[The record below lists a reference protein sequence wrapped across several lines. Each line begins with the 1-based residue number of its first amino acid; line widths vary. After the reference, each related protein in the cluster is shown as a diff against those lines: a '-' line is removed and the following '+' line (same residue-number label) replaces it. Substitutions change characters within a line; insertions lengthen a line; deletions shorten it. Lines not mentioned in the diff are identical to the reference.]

1 MDIRQL
7 KFFLAVADHNG
18 FSRAAQ
24 HLMVAQPSLSQGIAT
39 FERELGMPLFH
50 RIGRGVVLS
59 EAGAALVGPARVVLR
74 DLDEAKA
81 TMRALQGLR
90 GGRIDLVTMPS
101 PGMEPLTTNLTTFSR
116 AHPGVTVNAEA
127 AFTPE
132 EVLAL
137 VRTGSAEIGILGSA
151 QPTQAADL
159 DVIPL
164 ERQALVLI
172 SGPDDDGP
180 TDDNISRDDLTGC
193 RLIVSQR
200 GSLMRA
206 LVDDVLA
213 SGIEVSIVAEIAH
226 RTSILPMVLNG
237 LGRAVMP
244 ASWTATA
251 RRSGA
256 RVQTITP
263 QTYLHVAAVSRR
275 THLTTPAT
283 ALMIEAQAYAAQAAR
298 QTWAGTEEFSRV
310 AAHARITVGNGV
322 ICGRSTSTTGRVSPS
337 QWRRNGD
344 TGGRSAIIVQRY
356 RTAGISVVTPQPCE
370 GSESAATDT
379 IRIRIVRRCDPQ

>member
-1 MDIRQL
+1 VDIRQL
-7 KFFLAVADHNG
+7 KFFVAVVDHNG

-24 HLMVAQPSLSQGIAT
+24 HLLVAQPSLSQAIAN
-39 FERELGMPLFH
+39 FERELGLPLFH

-59 EAGAALVGPARVVLR
+59 EAGSALVGPARVVLR

-81 TMRALQGLR
+81 IMSELKGLR

-101 PGMEPLTTNLTTFSR
+101 PGMEPLTTILTAFSR
-116 AHPGVTVNAEA
+116 AHPDVTVNAEA

-137 VRTGSAEIGILGSA
+137 VRSGSAEIGVLGSA
-151 QPTQAADL
+151 EPTVAADL
-159 DVIPL
+159 DVISL
-164 ERQALVLI
+164 EHQALVLI

-180 TDDNISRDDLTGC
+180 TGASISREDLTGC

-206 LVDDVLA
+206 LVDEVLA
-213 SGIEVSIVAEIAH
+213 RGTDVSIVAEIAH

-244 ASWTATA
+244 AAWTESA

-263 QTYLHVAAVSRR
+263 ESYLHVAAVSRR
-275 THLTTPAT
+275 NHLTTPAT
-283 ALMIEAQAYAAQAAR
+283 ALMVEARAYA
-298 QTWAGTEEFSRV
+298 
-310 AAHARITVGNGV
+310 
-322 ICGRSTSTTGRVSPS
+322 RS
-337 QWRRNGD
+337 
-344 TGGRSAIIVQRY
+344 VQ
-356 RTAGISVVTPQPCE
+356 
-370 GSESAATDT
+370 
-379 IRIRIVRRCDPQ
+379 

>member
-7 KFFLAVADHNG
+7 KFFLAVVDHNG
-18 FSRAAQ
+18 ISRAAK
-24 HLMVAQPSLSQGIAT
+24 HLAVAQPSLSQAIAG

-50 RIGRGVVLS
+50 RIGRGLVLS
-59 EAGAALVGPARVVLR
+59 EAGSALVGPARVVMR

-81 TMRALQGLR
+81 TMRALKGLR
-90 GGRIDLVTMPS
+90 SGRIDLVTMPS
-101 PGMEPLTTNLTTFSR
+101 PGMEPLTTILTAFSK
-116 AHPGVTVNAEA
+116 AHPDVTVNAEA

-132 EVLAL
+132 EVLTL
-137 VRTGSAEIGILGSA
+137 VRSGAAEIGILGSA
-151 QPTQAADL
+151 EPTQAADL
-159 DVIPL
+159 AVVPL

-172 SGPDDDGP
+172 SGPDDEGP
-180 TDDNISRDDLTGC
+180 KEESISREELTGC

-206 LVDDVLA
+206 LVDEVLA
-213 SGIEVSIVAEIAH
+213 SGIHVSIVAEIAH

-244 ASWTATA
+244 SSWTESA

-263 QTYLHVAAVSRR
+263 ESYLHVAAVSRR

-283 ALMIEAQAYAAQAAR
+283 ALMAEAHDYAVQAHG
-298 QTWAGTEEFSRV
+298 GT
-310 AAHARITVGNGV
+310 T
-322 ICGRSTSTTGRVSPS
+322 STSR
-337 QWRRNGD
+337 
-344 TGGRSAIIVQRY
+344 
-356 RTAGISVVTPQPCE
+356 E
-370 GSESAATDT
+370 
-379 IRIRIVRRCDPQ
+379 